1 MNSVL
6 RQPLAACAFGQL
18 FRRVPN
24 AAGCCYLTFDDGP
37 HPQST
42 PAVLHALAAAGVKA
56 SFFVI
61 GRLARAQVS
70 LLRAAHAAGHTI
82 GNHGWQHAHPWTLT
96 KARAYDELRDGTDA
110 IAQIIGARPAWY
122 RPPHGRLNQYVVEAA
137 TREQQQIAL
146 WSLSAVDWGPLAT
159 PAGILRRLR
168 RVQASDIVLMH
179 DGPLRHNCPDK
190 TVRVLPVLL
199 ALLARHGPA
208 AAALPGTA
216 TMSE

>member
-1 MNSVL
+1 M
-6 RQPLAACAFGQL
+6 
-18 FRRVPN
+18 
-24 AAGCCYLTFDDGP
+24 
-37 HPQST
+37 
-42 PAVLHALAAAGVKA
+42 
-56 SFFVI
+56 
-61 GRLARAQVS
+61 
-70 LLRAAHAAGHTI
+70 
-82 GNHGWQHAHPWTLT
+82 
-96 KARAYDELRDGTDA
+96 
-110 IAQIIGARPAWY
+110 
-122 RPPHGRLNQYVVEAA
+122 NQYVVEAA